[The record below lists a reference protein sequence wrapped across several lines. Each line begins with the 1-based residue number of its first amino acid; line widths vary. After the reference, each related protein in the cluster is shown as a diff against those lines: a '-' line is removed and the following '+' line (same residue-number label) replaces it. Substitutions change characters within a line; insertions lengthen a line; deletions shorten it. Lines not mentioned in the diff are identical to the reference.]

1 MILAEVTHKAAEK
14 IQKVWKGHLARE
26 KFILQKRKQGK
37 LQVKEL
43 KKIQGKTCHV
53 SITEEQEKF
62 LIRVYEVLHYFEF
75 LLVVPRYAR
84 FSSEF
89 LFKHLD
95 FHPLKLYFIHEEPKE
110 SLNWEIVL
118 RALKRIDGVIYVF
131 QFYRKIDTNKIKIV
145 FFEIG
150 EKHEHSTILYSDFE
164 LKGKSTRYIKKVIE
178 RKILK
183 KLFVYGNCL
192 ELRNYGDKQSFDV
205 EFDNSVVKIKKFVL
219 AI

>member
-1 MILAEVTHKAAEK
+1 MIWQESTHKAAEK

-26 KFILQKRKQGK
+26 KFGLVKRKQGK
-37 LQVKEL
+37 LRVKEL
-43 KKIQGKTCHV
+43 KRIQGKTCHV
-53 SITEEQEKF
+53 SISEEEDNF
-62 LIRVYEVLHYFEF
+62 SIRVYEVLHYFEF
-75 LLVVPRYAR
+75 LLVVPKYAR

-95 FHPLKLYFIHEEPKE
+95 FHPLRLYYIYEEPKK
-110 SLNWEIVL
+110 SLDWEIVL

-145 FFEIG
+145 FYEIG

-164 LKGKSTRYIKKVIE
+164 LKGKSVRYIKKVIE

-205 EFDNSVVKIKKFVL
+205 EFENSIVKIKKFV
-219 AI
+219 